1 MSKSKFQTVYGI
13 RLYPMNYLMNE
24 ELTESDLNHLLDT
37 LSLKY
42 SIIIG
47 MFRHIGSSKRNCD
60 IIKMV
65 KTNPRWVY
73 EHYWTTS
80 QRQEFEDM
88 LTQAYKNIY
97 YYKDIKAR
105 SLAQWM
111 LFRFG
116 LSIKGNKF
124 DPSK

>member
-1 MSKSKFQTVYGI
+1 MNKSKFSTVYGV
-13 RLYPMNYLMNE
+13 RLYPISYLMNE
-24 ELTESDLNHLLDT
+24 ELTESDLNHLFDT
-37 LSLKY
+37 KSLKY
-42 SIIIG
+42 SMIIG

-60 IIKMV
+60 IVKMI

-73 EHYWTTS
+73 ENYWTTQ

-88 LTQAYKNIY
+88 LTKALKNIY
-97 YYKDIKAR
+97 YYQEGKAR
-105 SLAQWM
+105 VLAQWQ
-111 LFRFG
+111 LFQYG

>member
-1 MSKSKFQTVYGI
+1 
-13 RLYPMNYLMNE
+13 MNE

-73 EHYWTTS
+73 EHYWTTL